1 MYLLTC
7 DVASSTRPLFQLLP
21 TRSVG
26 GCVTPVCL
34 MDVTFIAGLEMDGL
48 EITPLGPH
56 LKVALV
62 AAHLNA
68 AVVPIRSSGP
78 AFPVKPAVIQHA
90 TQVFGANNV
99 ARFLQNVELT
109 TAVNDLINFEEF
121 TVSPA
126 LREGTSIV
134 FLPPA
139 SHTYVWPSPRIHE
152 RE

>member
-1 MYLLTC
+1 MSAEGA
-7 DVASSTRPLFQLLP
+7 DSSKASKKQQKKEDKKQKKGSEVEVDYRTLPAESIKLFLSNDEELN
-21 TRSVG
+21 
-26 GCVTPVCL
+26 
-34 MDVTFIAGLEMDGL
+34 
-48 EITPLGPH
+48 

-78 AFPVKPAVIQHA
+78 AFPVKPAVIQHT

-109 TAVNDLINFEEF
+109 TAANDLINFEEF

-139 SHTYVWPSPRIHE
+139 SHTYAWPSPRIHE